1 MSLRDLNSHH
11 CVRQL
16 LSVCGVH
23 CVLCSYVCVP
33 ALPVACVPAAP
44 VLFWVK
50 HSIYYFKTNIFKM
63 PTDAFVA
70 LTFAKT
76 TQKINGYF

>member
-1 MSLRDLNSHH
+1 MVYTVYCDPMF
-11 CVRQL
+11 
-16 LSVCGVH
+16 
-23 CVLCSYVCVP
+23 VP